1 MLLLIILSLALPQT
15 YQPIKLGFSQLIG
28 NSPMYAK
35 LTINYKVI
43 NISISV
49 DSFASLTPFN
59 QTPCDD
65 NCISN
70 IFIRHHKAY
79 HLF

>member
-1 MLLLIILSLALPQT
+1 MLMLIIFCLAFPQT
-15 YQPIKLGFSQLIG
+15 YRPIKLGSSQLIG
-28 NSPMYAK
+28 NFPIYGK

-43 NISISV
+43 NISISA

-59 QTPCDD
+59 QTPTCDD

-70 IFIRHHKAY
+70 IFIRHY
-79 HLF
+79 